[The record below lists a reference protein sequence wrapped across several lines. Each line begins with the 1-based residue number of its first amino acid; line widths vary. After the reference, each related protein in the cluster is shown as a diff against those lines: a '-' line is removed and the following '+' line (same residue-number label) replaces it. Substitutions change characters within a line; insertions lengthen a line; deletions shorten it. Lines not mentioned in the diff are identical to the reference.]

1 MNKLSDKY
9 SNPVFTV
16 IAIVIFF
23 FFLPAIGA
31 VLGTMGEIYIDG
43 LRELPSFG
51 MKAIIVSIWMLVV
64 AYLMCSLM
72 KAEKDFIRIPAI
84 LTLIGAVLLPLT
96 SSFQNVMTISDPDVS
111 TRTDFYAKSIEG
123 LETIKNGIMFIAPGL
138 LCVISVIILAIGMT
152 QILRNRYTIS
162 RKY

>member
-31 VLGTMGEIYIDG
+31 ALGTMGEIYIDG

-51 MKAIIVSIWMLVV
+51 MKAIIISIWMLVV
-64 AYLMCSLM
+64 AYLMCRLM

-96 SSFQNVMTISDPDVS
+96 NSFQNVMAISDPDVS

-123 LETIKNGIMFIAPGL
+123 LETIKNGIMFIAPAL
-138 LCVISVIILAIGMT
+138 LCAISSIILAVGMIS
-152 QILRNRYTIS
+152 ILRKRYHL
-162 RKY
+162 

>member
-31 VLGTMGEIYIDG
+31 VLGSMGEIYIDG

-51 MKAIIVSIWMLVV
+51 MKAIIVAIWMLVV
-64 AYLMCSLM
+64 AYLMCRLM
-72 KAEKDFIRIPAI
+72 KAEKDFIRVPAI

-96 SSFQNVMTISDPDVS
+96 RIFKM
-111 TRTDFYAKSIEG
+111 
-123 LETIKNGIMFIAPGL
+123 
-138 LCVISVIILAIGMT
+138 
-152 QILRNRYTIS
+152 
-162 RKY
+162 

>member
-1 MNKLSDKY
+1 MNKLSDKS

-31 VLGTMGEIYIDG
+31 VLGTTGEIYIDG
-43 LRELPSFG
+43 LRELPYFG

-64 AYLMCSLM
+64 AYLMCRLM

-96 SSFQNVMTISDPDVS
+96 SSFQNVMTISAPDDS
-111 TRTDFYAKSIEG
+111 SRTDFIAKSIEG
-123 LETIKNGIMFIAPGL
+123 METIIRSIMFIAPAL
-138 LCVISVIILAIGMT
+138 LCTISSIILAVGMIS
-152 QILRNRYTIS
+152 ILRKRYHL
-162 RKY
+162 

>member
-1 MNKLSDKY
+1 MNKLSDKS

-31 VLGTMGEIYIDG
+31 ALGTTGEIYIEG

-51 MKAIIVSIWMLVV
+51 VKAIIVAIWMLVV
-64 AYLMCSLM
+64 AYLMCHLM
-72 KAEKDFIRIPAI
+72 KAKKDFIRVPAI

-96 SSFQNVMTISDPDVS
+96 SSFQNMMTISDPDVS

-123 LETIKNGIMFIAPGL
+123 LETIKNGIMFIAPAL
-138 LCVISVIILAIGMT
+138 LCAISSIILAVGM
-152 QILRNRYTIS
+152 ISIFRKRYHL
-162 RKY
+162 

>member
-9 SNPVFTV
+9 SNPFFTV

-51 MKAIIVSIWMLVV
+51 MKAIIIAIWMLVV
-64 AYLMCSLM
+64 AYLMCCIM

-96 SSFQNVMTISDPDVS
+96 SSFQNVMTISDPNVS
-111 TRTDFYAKSIEG
+111 TRTNFYAKAIEG
-123 LETIKNGIMFIAPGL
+123 LETIKNGIMYIAPGL
-138 LCVISVIILAIGMT
+138 LCAISVIILAIGMT
-152 QILRNRYTIS
+152 KILRKRYHL
-162 RKY
+162 

>member
-1 MNKLSDKY
+1 M
-9 SNPVFTV
+9 FTV

-31 VLGTMGEIYIDG
+31 VLGTTGEIYIDG

-64 AYLMCSLM
+64 AYLMCRLM

-96 SSFQNVMTISDPDVS
+96 SSFQNVMTISAPDDS
-111 TRTDFYAKSIEG
+111 SRTDFIAKSIEG
-123 LETIKNGIMFIAPGL
+123 METIIRSIMFIAPAL
-138 LCVISVIILAIGMT
+138 LCTISSIILAVGMIS
-152 QILRNRYTIS
+152 ILRKRYHL
-162 RKY
+162 

>member
-31 VLGTMGEIYIDG
+31 ALGTMGEIYIDG

-64 AYLMCSLM
+64 AYLMCRLM

-96 SSFQNVMTISDPDVS
+96 SSFQNELTISDPDVS
-111 TRTDFYAKSIEG
+111 TRTNFYAKAIEG
-123 LETIKNGIMFIAPGL
+123 AETL
-138 LCVISVIILAIGMT
+138 
-152 QILRNRYTIS
+152 
-162 RKY
+162 

>member
-1 MNKLSDKY
+1 MNKLSDKS

-16 IAIVIFF
+16 IAIMIFF

-31 VLGTMGEIYIDG
+31 VLGTTGEIYIDG

-64 AYLMCSLM
+64 AYLMCRLM

-96 SSFQNVMTISDPDVS
+96 NSFQNVMAMPDPDVS

-123 LETIKNGIMFIAPGL
+123 LETIKNGIMFIAPAL
-138 LCVISVIILAIGMT
+138 LCAISSIILAVGMIS
-152 QILRNRYTIS
+152 ILRKRYHL
-162 RKY
+162 

>member
-1 MNKLSDKY
+1 MNKLSDKS

-31 VLGTMGEIYIDG
+31 VLGTTGEIYVDG

-51 MKAIIVSIWMLVV
+51 MKAIVVAIWMLVV
-64 AYLMCSLM
+64 AFLMCHLM
-72 KAEKDFIRIPAI
+72 KAKKDFIRVPAI

-96 SSFQNVMTISDPDVS
+96 SSFQNMMTIPDPDVP
-111 TRTDFYAKSIEG
+111 TRTDFYARAIEG
-123 LETIKNGIMFIAPGL
+123 LETIKNGIMFIAPAL
-138 LCVISVIILAIGMT
+138 LCAISSIILAVGMIS
-152 QILRNRYTIS
+152 ILRKRYHM
-162 RKY
+162 

>member
-1 MNKLSDKY
+1 MNKLSDKS

-31 VLGTMGEIYIDG
+31 VLGTTGEIYIDG

-51 MKAIIVSIWMLVV
+51 MKAIVVSIWMLVV
-64 AYLMCSLM
+64 AYLMCHLM
-72 KAEKDFIRIPAI
+72 KAKKDFIRIPAI

-96 SSFQNVMTISDPDVS
+96 NSFQKVMAIPNPDVS

-123 LETIKNGIMFIAPGL
+123 LETIKNGIMFIAPAL
-138 LCVISVIILAIGMT
+138 LCAISSIILAVGMIS
-152 QILRNRYTIS
+152 ILRKHYYR
-162 RKY
+162 

>member
-1 MNKLSDKY
+1 MNKLSDKS
-9 SNPVFTV
+9 SNSVFTV

-31 VLGTMGEIYIDG
+31 VLGTTGEIYIDG

-64 AYLMCSLM
+64 AYLMCRLM

-96 SSFQNVMTISDPDVS
+96 SSFQNVITISDPDVS
-111 TRTDFYAKSIEG
+111 TRTDFYAKAIEG
-123 LETIKNGIMFIAPGL
+123 LETIKNGIMFIAPAL
-138 LCVISVIILAIGMT
+138 LCAISSIILAVGMIS
-152 QILRNRYTIS
+152 ILRKRYY
-162 RKY
+162 R

>member
-51 MKAIIVSIWMLVV
+51 MKAIIVAIWMLVV
-64 AYLMCSLM
+64 AYLMCHLM
-72 KAEKDFIRIPAI
+72 KAEKDFIRLPAI
-84 LTLIGAVLLPLT
+84 MTFIGVFLLPLT
-96 SSFQNVMTISDPDVS
+96 SSFQNVMTISDPEVS
-111 TRTDFYAKSIEG
+111 TRTDVLAKAIEG
-123 LETIKNGIMFIAPGL
+123 LDAIKSGIMFIAPAL
-138 LCVISVIILAIGMT
+138 LCAIASIILAVGMT
-152 QILRNRYTIS
+152 KILLKRYHL
-162 RKY
+162 

>member
-1 MNKLSDKY
+1 MNKLSDK
-9 SNPVFTV
+9 SPNPVFTV

-31 VLGTMGEIYIDG
+31 VLGTTGEIYIDG

-64 AYLMCSLM
+64 AYLMCRLM

-96 SSFQNVMTISDPDVS
+96 SSFQNVMTISAPDDS
-111 TRTDFYAKSIEG
+111 SRTDFIAKSIEG
-123 LETIKNGIMFIAPGL
+123 METIIRSIMFIAPAL
-138 LCVISVIILAIGMT
+138 LCTISSIILAVGMIS
-152 QILRNRYTIS
+152 ILRKRYHL
-162 RKY
+162 

>member
-1 MNKLSDKY
+1 SDKS

-31 VLGTMGEIYIDG
+31 VLGTTGEIYIDG

-64 AYLMCSLM
+64 AYLMCRLM

-96 SSFQNVMTISDPDVS
+96 SSFQNVMTISAPDDS
-111 TRTDFYAKSIEG
+111 SRTDFIAKSIEG
-123 LETIKNGIMFIAPGL
+123 METIIRSIMFIAPAL
-138 LCVISVIILAIGMT
+138 LC
-152 QILRNRYTIS
+152 TIS
-162 RKY
+162 S

>member
-1 MNKLSDKY
+1 MNKLSDKS

-31 VLGTMGEIYIDG
+31 VLGTTGEIYIDG

-64 AYLMCSLM
+64 AYLMCRLM

-96 SSFQNVMTISDPDVS
+96 SSFQNVMTISAPDDS
-111 TRTDFYAKSIEG
+111 SRTDFIAKSIEG
-123 LETIKNGIMFIAPGL
+123 METIIRSIMFIAPAL
-138 LCVISVIILAIGMT
+138 LCTISSIILAVGM
-152 QILRNRYTIS
+152 IS
-162 RKY
+162 

>member
-31 VLGTMGEIYIDG
+31 ALGTMGEIYIDG

-51 MKAIIVSIWMLVV
+51 MKAIIISIWMLVV
-64 AYLMCSLM
+64 AYLMCRLM

-96 SSFQNVMTISDPDVS
+96 NSFQNVMAISDPDIS

-123 LETIKNGIMFIAPGL
+123 LETIKNGIMFIAPAL
-138 LCVISVIILAIGMT
+138 LCAISSIILAVGMIS
-152 QILRNRYTIS
+152 ILRKRYHL
-162 RKY
+162 

>member
-1 MNKLSDKY
+1 MNKLSDKS

-31 VLGTMGEIYIDG
+31 ALGTTGEIYIEG

-51 MKAIIVSIWMLVV
+51 VKAIIVAIWMLVV
-64 AYLMCSLM
+64 AYLMCHLM
-72 KAEKDFIRIPAI
+72 KAKKDFIRVPAI

-96 SSFQNVMTISDPDVS
+96 SSFQNMMTISDPDVS
-111 TRTDFYAKSIEG
+111 PRTDFYAKAIEG
-123 LETIKNGIMFIAPGL
+123 LETIKNGIMFIAPAL
-138 LCVISVIILAIGMT
+138 LCAISSIILAVGMIN
-152 QILRNRYTIS
+152 ILRKRYHQ
-162 RKY
+162 

>member
-1 MNKLSDKY
+1 MNKLSDKS

-16 IAIVIFF
+16 IAIVIFL

-31 VLGTMGEIYIDG
+31 VLGTTGEIYIDG

-51 MKAIIVSIWMLVV
+51 MKEIIVSIWMLVV
-64 AYLMCSLM
+64 AYLMCRLM

-111 TRTDFYAKSIEG
+111 TRTDFYAKAIEG
-123 LETIKNGIMFIAPGL
+123 LETIKNGIMFIAPAL
-138 LCVISVIILAIGMT
+138 LCAISSIILAVGMIS
-152 QILRNRYTIS
+152 ILRKRYY
-162 RKY
+162 R

>member
-16 IAIVIFF
+16 IAIVIVF

-51 MKAIIVSIWMLVV
+51 VKAIIVSIWMLVV
-64 AYLMCSLM
+64 AYLMCRLM

-84 LTLIGAVLLPLT
+84 LTVIGVVLLPLA

-123 LETIKNGIMFIAPGL
+123 LETMRNGIMFIAPAL
-138 LCVISVIILAIGMT
+138 LCAISSIILAVGMIS
-152 QILRNRYTIS
+152 ILRKRYHL
-162 RKY
+162 

>member
-1 MNKLSDKY
+1 MNKLSDKS
-9 SNPVFTV
+9 SNSVFTV

-31 VLGTMGEIYIDG
+31 VLGTTGEIYIDG

-64 AYLMCSLM
+64 AYLMCRLM

-84 LTLIGAVLLPLT
+84 LTLTGAVLLPLT

-111 TRTDFYAKSIEG
+111 TRTDFYAKAIEG
-123 LETIKNGIMFIAPGL
+123 LETIKNGIMFIAPAL
-138 LCVISVIILAIGMT
+138 LCAISSIILAVGMIS
-152 QILRNRYTIS
+152 ILRKRYY
-162 RKY
+162 R

>member
-1 MNKLSDKY
+1 MNKLSDKS
-9 SNPVFTV
+9 SNSVFTV

-31 VLGTMGEIYIDG
+31 VLGTTGEIYIDG

-64 AYLMCSLM
+64 AYLMCRLM

-111 TRTDFYAKSIEG
+111 TRTDFYAKAIEG
-123 LETIKNGIMFIAPGL
+123 LETIKNGIMFIAPAL
-138 LCVISVIILAIGMT
+138 LCAISSIILAVGMIS
-152 QILRNRYTIS
+152 ILRKRYY
-162 RKY
+162 R

>member
-9 SNPVFTV
+9 SNPIFTV

-31 VLGTMGEIYIDG
+31 ALGTMGEIYIDG

-64 AYLMCSLM
+64 AYLMCRLM
-72 KAEKDFIRIPAI
+72 NAQKDFIRIPAI
-84 LTLIGAVLLPLT
+84 LTVIGAVLLPVT
-96 SSFQNVMTISDPDVS
+96 SSFQNVMTRSDPDVS

-123 LETIKNGIMFIAPGL
+123 LETMKNGIMFIAPAL
-138 LCVISVIILAIGMT
+138 LCAISSIILAVGMIG
-152 QILRNRYTIS
+152 ILRKRYH
-162 RKY
+162 R

>member
-31 VLGTMGEIYIDG
+31 VLGTTGEIYIDG

-64 AYLMCSLM
+64 AYLMCRLM
-72 KAEKDFIRIPAI
+72 KAEKNFIRIPAI

-111 TRTDFYAKSIEG
+111 TRTDFYAKAIEG
-123 LETIKNGIMFIAPGL
+123 LETIKNGIMFIAPAL
-138 LCVISVIILAIGMT
+138 LCAISSIILAVGMIS
-152 QILRNRYTIS
+152 ILRKRYY
-162 RKY
+162 R

>member
-31 VLGTMGEIYIDG
+31 ALGTMGEIYIDG

-51 MKAIIVSIWMLVV
+51 MKAIIISIWMLVV
-64 AYLMCSLM
+64 AYLMCRLM

-96 SSFQNVMTISDPDVS
+96 NSFQNVMAISDPDVS

-123 LETIKNGIMFIAPGL
+123 LETIKNGIMCIAPAL
-138 LCVISVIILAIGMT
+138 LCAISSIILAVGMIS
-152 QILRNRYTIS
+152 ILRKRYHL
-162 RKY
+162 

>member
-1 MNKLSDKY
+1 MNKLSDKS

-31 VLGTMGEIYIDG
+31 VLGTTGEIYIDG

-64 AYLMCSLM
+64 AYLMCRLM

-96 SSFQNVMTISDPDVS
+96 SSFQNVMTISAPDDS
-111 TRTDFYAKSIEG
+111 SRTDFIAKSIEG
-123 LETIKNGIMFIAPGL
+123 METIIRSIMFIAPAL
-138 LCVISVIILAIGMT
+138 LCTISSIILAVGMIS
-152 QILRNRYTIS
+152 ILRKRYHL
-162 RKY
+162 

>member
-1 MNKLSDKY
+1 MNKLSDKS

-31 VLGTMGEIYIDG
+31 ALGTTGEIYIEG

-51 MKAIIVSIWMLVV
+51 VKAIIVAIWMLVV
-64 AYLMCSLM
+64 AYLMCHLM
-72 KAEKDFIRIPAI
+72 KAKKDFIRVPAI

-96 SSFQNVMTISDPDVS
+96 SSFQNMMTISDPDVS
-111 TRTDFYAKSIEG
+111 TRTDFYATSIEG
-123 LETIKNGIMFIAPGL
+123 LETIKNGIMFIAPAL
-138 LCVISVIILAIGMT
+138 LCAISSIILAVGMIS
-152 QILRNRYTIS
+152 ILRKRYHL
-162 RKY
+162 

>member
-1 MNKLSDKY
+1 MNKLSDKS

-31 VLGTMGEIYIDG
+31 ALGTTGEIYIEG

-51 MKAIIVSIWMLVV
+51 VKAIIVAIWMLVV
-64 AYLMCSLM
+64 AYLMCHLM
-72 KAEKDFIRIPAI
+72 KAKKNFIRVPAI

-96 SSFQNVMTISDPDVS
+96 SSFQNMMTISDPDVS
-111 TRTDFYAKSIEG
+111 TRTGFFAKSIEG
-123 LETIKNGIMFIAPGL
+123 LETIKNGVMFIAPAL
-138 LCVISVIILAIGMT
+138 LCVISSIILAVGMIS
-152 QILRNRYTIS
+152 ILRKRYY
-162 RKY
+162 R

>member
-1 MNKLSDKY
+1 MNKLSDKS

-31 VLGTMGEIYIDG
+31 VLGTTGEIYIDG

-64 AYLMCSLM
+64 AYLMCRLM

-96 SSFQNVMTISDPDVS
+96 SSFQNVITISAPDDS
-111 TRTDFYAKSIEG
+111 SRTDFIAKSIEG
-123 LETIKNGIMFIAPGL
+123 METIIRSIMFIAPAL
-138 LCVISVIILAIGMT
+138 LCTISSIILAVGMIS
-152 QILRNRYTIS
+152 ILRKRYHL
-162 RKY
+162 

>member
-31 VLGTMGEIYIDG
+31 ALGTMGEIYIDG

-64 AYLMCSLM
+64 AYLMCRLM

-84 LTLIGAVLLPLT
+84 LTLISAVLLPLT
-96 SSFQNVMTISDPDVS
+96 SSFQNELTISDPDVS
-111 TRTDFYAKSIEG
+111 TRTNFYAKAIEG
-123 LETIKNGIMFIAPGL
+123 AETLQNGIMFIAPAL
-138 LCVISVIILAIGMT
+138 LCAISSIILAVGMIS
-152 QILRNRYTIS
+152 ILRKRYHL
-162 RKY
+162 

>member
-9 SNPVFTV
+9 SNPFFTV

-64 AYLMCSLM
+64 AYLMCRLM
-72 KAEKDFIRIPAI
+72 KVEKDFIRIPAI

-96 SSFQNVMTISDPDVS
+96 SSFQNVMTISEPDVS
-111 TRTDFYAKSIEG
+111 TRTDFYAKATEG
-123 LETIKNGIMFIAPGL
+123 LETIKSGIMYIAPGL

-152 QILRNRYTIS
+152 KILRNRSTLS
-162 RKY
+162 RKH

>member
-23 FFLPAIGA
+23 FFLPAISA
-31 VLGTMGEIYIDG
+31 ALGTMGEIYIDG

-64 AYLMCSLM
+64 AYLMCRLM
-72 KAEKDFIRIPAI
+72 NVEKDFIRIPAI

-96 SSFQNVMTISDPDVS
+96 SSFQNVMTISDPNVS

-123 LETIKNGIMFIAPGL
+123 LETIKNGIMFIAPAL
-138 LCVISVIILAIGMT
+138 LCTISSIILAVGMIG
-152 QILRNRYTIS
+152 ILRKRYH
-162 RKY
+162 R

>member
-1 MNKLSDKY
+1 MNKLSDKS

-31 VLGTMGEIYIDG
+31 ALGTTGEIYIEG

-51 MKAIIVSIWMLVV
+51 VKAIIVAIWMLVV
-64 AYLMCSLM
+64 AYLMCHLM
-72 KAEKDFIRIPAI
+72 KAKKDFIRVPAI

-96 SSFQNVMTISDPDVS
+96 SSFQNMMTISDPDVS
-111 TRTDFYAKSIEG
+111 TRTDFYAKAIEG
-123 LETIKNGIMFIAPGL
+123 LETIKNGIMFIAPAL
-138 LCVISVIILAIGMT
+138 LCAISSIILAVGMIN
-152 QILRNRYTIS
+152 ILRKRYHQ
-162 RKY
+162 

>member
-1 MNKLSDKY
+1 MNKLGDKY

-31 VLGTMGEIYIDG
+31 ALGTMGEIYIDG
-43 LRELPSFG
+43 LHELPSFG

-64 AYLMCSLM
+64 AYLMCRIM

-84 LTLIGAVLLPLT
+84 LTLIGSVLLPLT
-96 SSFQNVMTISDPDVS
+96 SSFQNAMTISDPDVS
-111 TRTDFYAKSIEG
+111 TRTDFYAKAIEG
-123 LETIKNGIMFIAPGL
+123 ADTLKNGIMFIAPAL
-138 LCVISVIILAIGMT
+138 LCAISSIILAVGMIS
-152 QILRNRYTIS
+152 ILRKRYHL
-162 RKY
+162 

>member
-1 MNKLSDKY
+1 MNKLSDKS

-16 IAIVIFF
+16 IAIMIFF

-31 VLGTMGEIYIDG
+31 VLGTTGEIYIDG

-64 AYLMCSLM
+64 AYLMCRLM

-96 SSFQNVMTISDPDVS
+96 NSFQNVMAMPDPDVS
-111 TRTDFYAKSIEG
+111 TRTDFYATATEG
-123 LETIKNGIMFIAPGL
+123 LETIKNGIMFIAPAL
-138 LCVISVIILAIGMT
+138 LCAISSIILAVGMIS
-152 QILRNRYTIS
+152 ILRKRYHL
-162 RKY
+162 